1 MWRRPVA
8 PPVRRTEG
16 RTGDQQL
23 LTTASPR
30 PALVRMDPCTALYRQ
45 PHCSVADLCHVLGP
59 DPEATVPRAAEY
71 LEEAGV
77 AGGRSGPAVVPAVL
91 GHHALRPQAGREE
104 GALHPGTVEHGEEDR
119 PGHWRPGT
127 GAAPR
132 GRRRDLWWESRALV
146 QWSREVPVRPCL
158 GRPGSRSRLRS
169 SICTGWSGWRVSL
182 QHQVG

>member
-16 RTGDQQL
+16 RAGLQQL

-104 GALHPGTVEHGEEDR
+104 GALHPGTVEHRKRTDLVTGDQEPVRR
-119 PGHWRPGT
+119 PGVVGET
-127 GAAPR
+127 CG
-132 GRRRDLWWESRALV
+132 GRA
-146 QWSREVPVRPCL
+146 
-158 GRPGSRSRLRS
+158 G
-169 SICTGWSGWRVSL
+169 
-182 QHQVG
+182 H